1 MHFKHDL
8 FLTLSNVKHNSL
20 SWFSLFFVITLLY
33 GCSSPSPHVRSGE
46 KVTVG
51 PSSSSTVTQSKNYY
65 LDDGPEDNPPT
76 NLEAIPSAT
85 PQPETIRPANMR
97 PYMVF
102 GQTYTPMT
110 SVEPYKQKGIASWY
124 GRRFHGKPTASGEV
138 YNMYA
143 MTAAHPTLPI
153 PSYARVTN
161 LNNGKSIV
169 VRINDRGPFIAN
181 RLIDLSYTAALQLNI
196 LTNGSGSVEVESIMP
211 QSNQLVSNRA
221 SQSSEI
227 KPTNQAS
234 QIFLQLGAFGSKHN
248 ADKYLL
254 QIRQE
259 LATIGENIN
268 ITQEG
273 NLYKV
278 HIGPYANHASAKE
291 MAYEILQRT
300 TIKPLLT
307 MR

>member
-1 MHFKHDL
+1 MHFKKDFFNSSL
-8 FLTLSNVKHNSL
+8 NWLSFFLI
-20 SWFSLFFVITLLY
+20 ITLLY
-33 GCSSPSPHVRSGE
+33 GCSSPAPFVRSGE
-46 KVTVG
+46 KISMAPVTS
-51 PSSSSTVTQSKNYY
+51 PTESQNKNYY
-65 LDDGPEDNPPT
+65 LDDGPEDDPPT
-76 NLEAIPSAT
+76 NLDTIPSAN

-102 GQTYTPMT
+102 GQVYTPMT
-110 SVEPYKQKGIASWY
+110 SIEPYKQKGIASWY

-138 YNMYA
+138 YNMYG

-161 LNNGKSIV
+161 LSNGKSIV

-181 RLIDLSYTAALQLNI
+181 RLIDLSYTAAYQLNI
-196 LTNGSGSVEVESIMP
+196 LTNGSGPVEVESIIP
-211 QSNQLVSNRA
+211 QSDQFASNRA
-221 SQSSEI
+221 NQAPKISPI
-227 KPTNQAS
+227 NPTN
-234 QIFLQLGAFGSKHN
+234 QIFLQLAAFGSKHN
-248 ADKYLL
+248 ADKYLI

-273 NLYKV
+273 SLYKV

-291 MAYEILQRT
+291 IAHEILQRT

>member
-1 MHFKHDL
+1 MHFKKDFFNCSL
-8 FLTLSNVKHNSL
+8 NWLSFFL
-20 SWFSLFFVITLLY
+20 VITLLY

-46 KVTVG
+46 KISMG
-51 PSSSSTVTQSKNYY
+51 PATSPTESHNKNYY

-76 NLEAIPSAT
+76 NLDTVQSAD
-85 PQPETIRPANMR
+85 PQPEAIRPANMR
-97 PYMVF
+97 PYTVF
-102 GQTYTPMT
+102 GQVYTPMT
-110 SVEPYKQKGIASWY
+110 SIESYKQKGIASWY
-124 GRRFHGKPTASGEV
+124 GRRFHGKPTASGET
-138 YNMYA
+138 YDMYG

-181 RLIDLSYTAALQLNI
+181 RLIDLSYTAAYQLNI
-196 LTNGSGSVEVESIMP
+196 LTNGSGPVEVESIIP
-211 QSNQLVSNRA
+211 QSDHFASNRA
-221 SQSSEI
+221 
-227 KPTNQAS
+227 NQAPKINPINQAN
-234 QIFLQLGAFGSKHN
+234 QIFLQLAAFGSKHN

-291 MAYEILQRT
+291 IAHEILQRT

>member
-1 MHFKHDL
+1 MYFKKDL
-8 FLTLSNVKHNSL
+8 FLALKNVKHSNL
-20 SWFSLFFVITLLY
+20 SWLGLFLTFTLLY

-46 KVTVG
+46 KVTME
-51 PSSSSTVTQSKNYY
+51 PSSSSTVTQSRNYY
-65 LDDGPEDNPPT
+65 LDDGPEENPPADLDT
-76 NLEAIPSAT
+76 IPSAT

-102 GQTYTPMT
+102 GQVYTPMT
-110 SVEPYKQKGIASWY
+110 SIEPYKQKGIASWY

-181 RLIDLSYTAALQLNI
+181 RLIDLSYTAAFQLNI
-196 LTNGSGSVEVESIMP
+196 LTNGSGPVEVESILP
-211 QSNQLVSNRA
+211 QNNQFALNQVT
-221 SQSSEI
+221 QPP
-227 KPTNQAS
+227 KTNPINQTS
-234 QIFLQLGAFGSKHN
+234 QIFLQLAAFGSKHN

-291 MAYEILQRT
+291 IAHEILQRT

>member
-1 MHFKHDL
+1 MDSKKDFFFTLKNVKYNSLNWLGL
-8 FLTLSNVKHNSL
+8 FLA
-20 SWFSLFFVITLLY
+20 ITLLY
-33 GCSSPSPHVRSGE
+33 GCSSPAPFVRSGE
-46 KVTVG
+46 KVTVE
-51 PSSSSTVTQSKNYY
+51 PSTSATVTQSRNYY

-76 NLEAIPSAT
+76 NLDTIPSAN

-102 GQTYTPMT
+102 GQVYTPMT
-110 SVEPYKQKGIASWY
+110 SVEPYRQKGIASWY
-124 GRRFHGKPTASGEV
+124 GRRFHGKPTASGET

-161 LNNGKSIV
+161 LDNGKSIV

-181 RLIDLSYTAALQLNI
+181 RLIDLSYTAAFQLNI
-196 LTNGSGSVEVESIMP
+196 LANGSGLVEVESIIP
-211 QSNQLVSNRA
+211 QNDQLVSNR
-221 SQSSEI
+221 SNQPI
-227 KPTNQAS
+227 KTNPINQTS
-234 QIFLQLGAFGSKHN
+234 QIFLQLGAFGSKQN

-259 LATIGENIN
+259 LAKIGENIN

-291 MAYEILQRT
+291 IAHEILQRT